1 MTDIKAKMREM
12 ARVAAKDGI
21 AIDRLIDYGTR
32 CATAGALAALEM
44 EPGCRICNTAVN
56 GVLAVCGHHA
66 LHRAAALKEE
76 S

>member
-1 MTDIKAKMREM
+1 MTDEIPPEVTRLMDGYYD
-12 ARVAAKDGI
+12 ARNI
-21 AIDRLIDYGTR
+21 YGTR